1 MWCSTFEIGVVQ
13 LRSDTAIT
21 QKSPFHSPSPSS
33 SEWRIFSFQFGQHKK
48 NRDKMTT
55 RQVSTGWVAQ
65 TKENSFLVWTE
76 ALPCKI
82 FLLLQ
87 QLSGMVWTQP
97 YSKETSAP
105 AYLRTAL
112 FFTFFWVIFMCYYC
126 TSSKRSLILQ
136 VHVPKTCTCQILL
149 NEIETCTVMKAME
162 EKLDGCYTKMLC
174 MVFNVSWQDKLTN
187 KDYMV
192 IYHQCH
198 QKWVSEGWS

>member
-1 MWCSTFEIGVVQ
+1 MPYPVRFSCCCNGYRGGS
-13 LRSDTAIT
+13 
-21 QKSPFHSPSPSS
+21 
-33 SEWRIFSFQFGQHKK
+33 RIFFRRACTRLELNKPHSFFWQNTSCIRKL
-48 NRDKMTT
+48 
-55 RQVSTGWVAQ
+55 QVISHP
-65 TKENSFLVWTE
+65 
-76 ALPCKI
+76 LPI
-82 FLLLQ
+82 SAPE
-87 QLSGMVWTQP
+87 LSGMIWTQP

-112 FFTFFWVIFMCYYC
+112 FFKLSGVTSMYYYC

-149 NEIETCTVMKAME
+149 NESETCTVMKAME
-162 EKLDGCYTKMLC
+162 EKLDGCYTKMLR